1 MSMAFIFRDR
11 DDAAQQLAARLLAYR
26 ESRPLVLAIPR
37 GAVPMGKTLAR
48 LLGGDLDVVLV
59 HKLQAPGQ
67 PELAIGAVDE
77 TGWSIVAPYAA
88 DVGANATYI
97 EQEKQ
102 RQLRLLHTRRALYS
116 SVRTPIDA
124 AGRVTIVVD
133 DGIATGATMMAALHS
148 TRTRHPGKLICATPV
163 ASPDALRRVEPLAD
177 TVVCLHM
184 PADLHAVGEYYGDF
198 NQVSDDEVIQHLS
211 R

>member
-1 MSMAFIFRDR
+1 MVIFRNR
-11 DDAAQQLAARLLAYR
+11 DDAAQQLATRLLSYK

-37 GAVPMGKTLAR
+37 GAVPMGKTLSR

-77 TGWSIVAPYAA
+77 TGWIIVAPYAA
-88 DVGANATYI
+88 DVGANASYI
-97 EQEKQ
+97 EQEKL
-102 RQLRLLHTRRALYS
+102 RQLRLLQAKRALYS
-116 SVRTPIDA
+116 SVRTPIDP

-148 TRTRHPGKLICATPV
+148 ASTRHPGKLICATPV

-184 PADLHAVGEYYGDF
+184 PTVLRGVGECYRDF
-198 NQVSDDEVIQHLS
+198 NQVSDDEVIVQLS
-211 R
+211 K